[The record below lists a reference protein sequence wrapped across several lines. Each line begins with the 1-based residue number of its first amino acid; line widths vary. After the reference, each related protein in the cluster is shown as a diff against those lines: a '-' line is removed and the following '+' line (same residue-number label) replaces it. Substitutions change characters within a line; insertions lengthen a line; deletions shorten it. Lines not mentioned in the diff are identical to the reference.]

1 MLVRKREEIQEVPR
15 RRVAAACVVIA
26 LGGCG
31 GGGSSSTSTATAK
44 PVDRAALAK
53 RSGQMV
59 ISSVDGT
66 SAGRRL
72 LTRVRDG
79 RVGGVILFGRNIRTV
94 GQVRA
99 MVDRLQRAARA
110 GGRPRLLVMVDQ
122 EGGQVRR
129 FASLPPTTSPLL
141 MGSAARAQG
150 RATAAGLRRAGVN
163 VDLAPVAD
171 VPSVPGNFL
180 GDRAFGSTVAGV
192 RARACAFAEG
202 LAAGGVAP
210 TLKHFPGLGAAP
222 ANTDFASATVRLRRS
237 ALRRA
242 YAPYR
247 ACGNRGLV
255 MISSAAYTA
264 LPSRRPA
271 VLEPATYTR
280 ELRQVAGFRG
290 ATISDDLVAA
300 ALRPYPQAGIRAARA
315 GLDLLLYGGT
325 ERTAAHASAQLAR
338 AVRSGRVPA
347 SRVTEALRRISA
359 LRRATT

>member
-1 MLVRKREEIQEVPR
+1 MAPLSGGMAQIRHVKPR
-15 RRVAAACVVIA
+15 RRVAAACSVIA

-31 GGGSSSTSTATAK
+31 GSTPSSTEAAK
-44 PVDRAALAK
+44 PVDRAALAQ

-59 ISSVDGT
+59 ISSVDGA

-72 LTRVRDG
+72 LARVRAG
-79 RVGGVILFGRNIRTV
+79 SIGGVILFGPNIRSV

-99 MVDRLQRAARA
+99 MVDRLQRAASA
-110 GGRPRLLVMVDQ
+110 GGRPPLLVLVDQ

-129 FASLPPTTSPLL
+129 FGSLPPTTSPAL
-141 MGSAARAQG
+141 MGTAARAQG

-180 GDRAFGSTVAGV
+180 GDRAFGTSVGAV
-192 RARACAFAEG
+192 RTRACAFASG

-222 ANTDFASATVRLRRS
+222 GNTDFASATVRLSRG

-247 ACGNRGLV
+247 ACGNKGLV
-255 MISSAAYTA
+255 MVSSAAYTA
-264 LPSRRPA
+264 LPSRLPA
-271 VLEPATYTR
+271 VLEPATYRR
-280 ELRQVAGFRG
+280 ELREIAGFRG
-290 ATISDDLVAA
+290 PAISDDLVAA
-300 ALRPYPQAGIRAARA
+300 ALRPYPDAGVRAAAA

-325 ERTAAHASAQLAR
+325 ERTAAHASAQLSR

-347 SRVTEALRRISA
+347 SRVTEALRRIAA
-359 LRRATT
+359 LRSSL